1 MSKIQYLPATLE
13 VVLPCDHMKTKFL
26 TMTRISDTV
35 GGIRLDGH
43 DWWAVAWW
51 LPQAWP
57 YNNEVILKDLM
68 VATPNGGRSLH
79 DLLETLSPE
88 ELGRLGE
95 YDTAASA
102 TIETMLM
109 AVKDA
114 LPAEILAKKQECLD
128 WIVQYGFYTSAL
140 FIHKL
145 DEKCQG
151 CLEEPLLRPL
161 ATHILEHLGY
171 VVE

>member
-13 VVLPCDHMKTKFL
+13 VTLTCNSMTMKFL
-26 TMTRISDTV
+26 TLTRISDTLE
-35 GGIRLDGH
+35 GLRLNGH
-43 DWWAVAWW
+43 TMWAVAWW
-51 LPQAWP
+51 LPSGSDQ
-57 YNNEVILKDLM
+57 VLKKIM
-68 VATPNGGRSLH
+68 VATPNGGRSLY
-79 DLLETLSPE
+79 DLLETATPE
-88 ELGRLGE
+88 DLGRLGE

-102 TIETMLM
+102 TIETMLN

-114 LPAEILAKKQECLD
+114 EPAQKCEKKRDCLD

-151 CLEEPLLRPL
+151 CLEEPLLRPF
-161 ATHILEHLGY
+161 ATQILEHLGY
-171 VVE
+171 DGID